1 MYGAPLSSSA
11 YIYASPVPAQPTVYV
26 QQSYQP
32 AVIVQQ
38 QPAPVVYQHQQPAII
53 VHEQHQ
59 QKGMSDEETV
69 VCASYK
75 QLSKSSVLIAVCR
88 FFGMLGAMLCIA
100 ASAESSRR

>member
-1 MYGAPLSSSA
+1 MYSAPSVSPT
-11 YIYASPVPAQPTVYV
+11 YVYASPVPAQPTVYV
-26 QQSYQP
+26 QPPYHS

-38 QPAPVVYQHQQPAII
+38 QPAPVVYHHHQPAVII
-53 VHEQHQ
+53 HEEHQ

-75 QLSKSSVLIAVCR
+75 LLFKCSALMTVCR